1 MAYWHEIKQIQT
13 QVTTQ
18 QFVSALAQPWVGGA
32 ATSPDPSI
40 YGNQADLMRRLS
52 WVYSAVTRVA
62 ETVASLAD
70 YEVYDISGEDK
81 TEVVNHDFERLLHH
95 PNPFQFDS
103 RFEFYE
109 ALAGYLKL
117 NGNAYLWLNAVSP
130 NTPPAELWVL
140 RPDRVV
146 AIPDKEKLVKGY
158 VYSVDGN
165 NLFFD
170 STEVV
175 HFKTFHPLNDYYGL
189 SAIESL
195 AMAAE
200 SDFKQAGWNKNFFG
214 EGNAKPQGAIAYSE
228 MVSDPDW
235 DRIKTEIKDQF
246 GGTQRRTM
254 MLRGAGKGGVQWL
267 QMGLTQK
274 EMEFMAGRQFN
285 KEEIWATLAPG
296 LTQIMDKNT
305 TEANSAA
312 GEKTFREYCI
322 WPLLQRIG
330 EKMDARILPRY
341 GENLLGEFAEIR
353 VRDRILELQE
363 RAAFA
368 LVHTI
373 DEVRAE
379 YDGDNPLPD
388 ARGAML
394 VAQIS
399 PMTAVTGETPAPT
412 PSTLEELPIATGE
425 TEPMPLKFIEKEQE
439 RAQFKRFAKK
449 NPLKKWARFEFKHL
463 DTAEQEALWLE
474 LTDEPKPTEKR
485 DGRAEMYAEFDRA
498 LKEFQAALR
507 VAPAPQ
513 PFNIPVTVNLPAQNI
528 TTPEVKAE
536 FMPQVVVN
544 VPEQPAPM
552 VHFTSPAPVVN
563 VSSVAPIVNVPAQEA
578 PIVHVTNTAP
588 DVTVNVPAQDAPIVN
603 VQLPEVTSEVQ
614 VVERDAQGRP
624 QRIKK
629 SVSYGG

>member
-18 QFVSALAQPWVGGA
+18 QFVAALAQPWFGGA

-81 TEVVNHDFERLLHH
+81 TEIVNHEFERLLHH
-95 PNPFQFDS
+95 PNPYQFDS

-117 NGNAYLWLNAVSP
+117 NGNAYLWLNVISP
-130 NTPPAELWVL
+130 NVPPAELWVL

-170 STEVV
+170 ATEVV

-246 GGTQRRTM
+246 GGQQRRTM

-379 YDGDNPLPD
+379 YDGDDPLPD
-388 ARGAML
+388 ARGAL
-394 VAQIS
+394 LAAQIS

-463 DTAEQEALWLE
+463 SEMEQDELWKELDTPVPNKE
-474 LTDEPKPTEKR
+474 LNQ
-485 DGRAEMYAEFDRA
+485 RAEMYAKFERA
-498 LKEFQAALR
+498 LKTFESALR
-507 VAPAPQ
+507 TTPAPQ
-513 PFNIPVTVNLPAQNI
+513 PLNIPVSITMPAQTI
-528 TTPEVKAE
+528 TAPEIKNEMPA
-536 FMPQVVVN
+536 PQVIVN
-544 VPEQPAPM
+544 VPTQEAPSVNVQVPAPI
-552 VHFTSPAPVVN
+552 VN
-563 VSSVAPIVNVPAQEA
+563 VSNAAPIVNVPEQSA
-578 PIVHVTNTAP
+578 PIVNVTNTAP
-588 DVTVNVPAQDAPIVN
+588 EVVVNVPAQDAPIVN
-603 VQLPEVTSEVQ
+603 VQLPDATSEVQ
-614 VVERDAQGRP
+614 VIERDANGRP

-629 SVSYGG
+629 SVMYE